1 MILLARN
8 NSQCIVNDI
17 VILFS
22 VKHNFHKKSNV
33 TKVTLE
39 LFFYSFWQYVLV
51 AATLICTCEQFNK
64 LDSALMTLRRV

>member
-8 NSQCIVNDI
+8 NSQCIVNDM

-22 VKHNFHKKSNV
+22 VKHNFHEKSNV

-39 LFFYSFWQYVLV
+39 VLYFI
-51 AATLICTCEQFNK
+51 L
-64 LDSALMTLRRV
+64 ALSVSCSHADFHL